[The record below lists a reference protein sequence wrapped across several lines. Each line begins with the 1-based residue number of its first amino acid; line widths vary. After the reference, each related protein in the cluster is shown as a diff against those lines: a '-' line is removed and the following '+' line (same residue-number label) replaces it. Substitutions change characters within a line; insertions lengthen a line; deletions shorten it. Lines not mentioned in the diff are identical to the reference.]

1 MGLISSDHP
10 PRILRTSG
18 LTKRW
23 PSRLPLATFIFLP
36 YLLTLCINPK
46 DTPIGGV
53 TRMAASDKEWTIND
67 AEKLY
72 GVSRWGGGYFQIGDN
87 GNLHITP
94 HADHPDLRIDF
105 NDVLTEIRQAGVQFP
120 VVVRFHDI
128 LRAQVVR
135 LNTAFADAISTC
147 GYQGQYRGVYP
158 IKVNQM
164 REVVEEIVNAGNPFQ
179 YGLEAGSKAELLAAL
194 AMNTNPDSLTVL
206 NGYKDEEFMRLA
218 LLGGKLGNRVLV
230 VVEKYSELLLL
241 VKIAKELN
249 IDPMIGV
256 RAKITAVGRGKWESS
271 GGERAKFGLTIAEI
285 INTARYLQE
294 QGMSHCLNLLHFHI
308 GSQLTDIRSVKEAIT
323 EGAMI
328 YAELHKMGFPLDYVD
343 VGGGLGIDYDGSAS
357 TNDSSRN
364 YSMQE
369 YVANVV
375 QGMKE
380 VCELEQVPHPH
391 LVSESGRAITAHH
404 SCVVTQVVG
413 EIRTNI
419 SGTRG
424 VDTGVVDGEHI
435 IVSNMRD
442 IAGEVADS
450 SNKQRIYN
458 DASRYKEQAMD
469 AFKLRVLS
477 LEELART
484 ETLYWQIMAQLQ
496 EYYAAADYVPEELQ
510 EMELN
515 LASQY
520 LCNFSIF
527 QSAADTWAIDQLL
540 PVVPLTRMNEKPQVK
555 CSLADITCDSD
566 GKIDQFP
573 VAREITNLLLLHKL
587 RADEPYFI
595 GLFLT
600 GAYQDVM
607 GDMHNLFG
615 RLNEVHI
622 VSDADDPQKFYI
634 EEVVKG
640 SAVNDVLDIMQYNP
654 EAMASDVKRMI
665 DKQVACG
672 NIKPREGVGWTD
684 FYEACINGYT
694 YLKTS

>member
-1 MGLISSDHP
+1 M
-10 PRILRTSG
+10 TSPNI
-18 LTKRW
+18 TQ
-23 PSRLPLATFIFLP
+23 LA
-36 YLLTLCINPK
+36 K
-46 DTPIGGV
+46 DWSI
-53 TRMAASDKEWTIND
+53 EE

-72 GVSRWGGGYFQIGDN
+72 GVSRWGGGYFCVGDN

-94 HADHPDLRIDF
+94 DTSNPDVHIDF
-105 NDVLTEIRQAGVQFP
+105 KTVLAEIQQAGVQFP

-135 LNTAFADAISTC
+135 LNTAFADAISEC
-147 GYQGQYRGVYP
+147 GYQGEYRGVYP

-164 REVVEEIVNAGNPFQ
+164 REVVEEIVHAGKPFK

-194 AMNTNPDSLTVL
+194 AMNTNEDSLTVL

-218 LLGGKLGNRVLV
+218 LLGRKLGNRMLV

-249 IDPMIGV
+249 IEPMIGV
-256 RAKITAVGRGKWESS
+256 RAKITAKGKGKWESS
-271 GGERAKFGLTIAEI
+271 GGDRAKFGLTIAEI
-285 INTARYLQE
+285 INTARYLKSE
-294 QGMSHCLNLLHFHI
+294 GMEHCLKLLHFHI
-308 GSQLTDIRSVKEAIT
+308 GSQLTDIRSVKDAIN

-328 YAELHKMGFPLDYVD
+328 YAELHKMGFPLEYVD

-369 YVANVV
+369 YVSNIVN
-375 QGMKE
+375 GMKE
-380 VCELEQVPHPH
+380 VCDLEQVPHPN

-404 SCVVTQVVG
+404 SCVVTQIVG
-413 EIRTNI
+413 EIRSNMT
-419 SGTRG
+419 G
-424 VDTGVVDGEHI
+424 VDTATNEGEHI

-442 IAGEVADS
+442 ISAGFDQIE
-450 SNKQRIYN
+450 NKQQAYN
-458 DASRYKEQAMD
+458 DASLYKEQAMD

-477 LEELART
+477 LEELAKT
-484 ETLYWQIMAQLQ
+484 ETLYWQIMEQLQ
-496 EYYAAADYVPEELQ
+496 AHYADEEYVPDEIQNMAFSLS
-510 EMELN
+510 
-515 LASQY
+515 SQY

-540 PVVPLTRMNEKPQVK
+540 PVVPLTRMNERPQVN

-573 VAREITNLLLLHKL
+573 IAREISNILPLHKL
-587 RADEPYFI
+587 NAGEPYFI

-622 VSDADDPQKFYI
+622 FSDDDDPEDFYI
-634 EEVVKG
+634 EEVVNG
-640 SAVNDVLDIMQYNP
+640 SSVKDVLSIMQYNP
-654 EAMASDVKRMI
+654 QAMASDVKRMI
-665 DKQVACG
+665 DKQVAAG
-672 NIKPREGVGWTD
+672 KIKPREGVRWTD

-694 YLKTS
+694 YLKTSENKAAE